1 MDDSEKSKYSS
12 VSLVLS
18 IFNFVVVVFFVP
30 HYLEIKNAWSLGT
43 EVPPQLI
50 ARANEFTV
58 LKQYINR
65 LKSNKHG
72 EHHSESLSTDD
83 TRTNRLHLNG

>member
-43 EVPPQLI
+43 EVRPQKLGFCP
-50 ARANEFTV
+50 FTV
-58 LKQYINR
+58 Y
-65 LKSNKHG
+65 
-72 EHHSESLSTDD
+72 
-83 TRTNRLHLNG
+83 